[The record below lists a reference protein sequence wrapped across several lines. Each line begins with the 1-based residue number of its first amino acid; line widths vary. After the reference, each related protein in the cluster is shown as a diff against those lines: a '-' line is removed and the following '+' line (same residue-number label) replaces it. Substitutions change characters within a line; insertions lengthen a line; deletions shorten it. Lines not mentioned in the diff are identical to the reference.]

1 MSESRRVLDTSVSE
15 TPTSELMRQAR
26 AIRDNAYGSRV
37 TYSPKVFIP
46 LIDSFKPVLDV
57 ERREDKFEIIMLLV
71 EIASVYATFN
81 AFLNS

>member
-1 MSESRRVLDTSVSE
+1 MILKVDK
-15 TPTSELMRQAR
+15 
-26 AIRDNAYGSRV
+26 DN
-37 TYSPKVFIP
+37 I
-46 LIDSFKPVLDV
+46 LDSFKPVLDV